1 MNIYEKLQSCKS
13 ELQGMNLPKTGK
25 NKFAGYD
32 YWELSD
38 FLPTVISLF
47 KNNGICSICSFTSDV
62 ATLTLIN
69 IEKPEETIV
78 VTSPMA
84 AADLKGCHAIQN
96 MGAVETYQR
105 RYLYMAALDISEP
118 DALDATQNAPKPQN
132 KAPESSKYIDK
143 VDQATLQAEILHVGG
158 SVGTWITYLAEKF
171 PKNPP
176 KSIDT
181 ITPQQYEWSMNSLEK
196 QPSKEVTA

>member
-1 MNIYEKLQSCKS
+1 MNIYEKLQACKS
-13 ELQGMNLPKTGK
+13 ELQSMNLPKTGK

-47 KNNGICSICSFTSDV
+47 KQHGICSFVSFSSDV
-62 ATLTLIN
+62 ATLTVVS
-69 IEKPEETIV
+69 IEKPEESIS

-105 RYLYMAALDISEP
+105 RYLYQSLLDISEP
-118 DALDATQNAPKPQN
+118 DALDGTMSSDHPSTDSKPAPTPDHKIRMTPAQAVTEINTLMLQKFGASAPDTVFAVTGYKNADEIPVKELGPALKKV
-132 KAPESSKYIDK
+132 KA
-143 VDQATLQAEILHVGG
+143 ACAE
-158 SVGTWITYLAEKF
+158 
-171 PKNPP
+171 
-176 KSIDT
+176 
-181 ITPQQYEWSMNSLEK
+181 
-196 QPSKEVTA
+196 